1 MDRTQRA
8 TLIATGLGL
17 FMIFLDALIVNVALP
32 DIQRA
37 FNVGEAGLQWVVAAY
52 SLGMAIFIMSA
63 ATLADLHGRRRWYIA
78 GIAVFTLASIACG
91 LSPTLEILNFARA
104 VQGVAAATVNVTSL
118 ALVSAAFP
126 DPKQKARAI
135 GIWTAIASVGTA
147 VGPTLGG
154 FLVEHLGWRS
164 IFLVNV
170 PVGLLVVWLSLRYV
184 AESRDGRP
192 RSFDIVGQL
201 LFMVTV
207 GSLAEAVIEGPKA
220 GWGSPLILGLFGVAA
235 AGLWLFVWFER
246 RSADPMMD
254 LALFGDRAYALAIAT
269 ICVVFF
275 SIYGMLLLTTQF
287 LQNVRGYPPELT
299 GLMILPFSGLI
310 TIVSPFIGR
319 LVGKFGARPLILFGL
334 AMLILGLIG
343 LILGGSGSTVAVMVG
358 LSLCGL
364 GGALCLTPITT
375 LAMTSVPAARAGM
388 ASGIMSA
395 QRAIGSTVG
404 FAVLGSVL
412 AAWLVA
418 TLEPDLATVVP
429 DPVERRAIANEIVG
443 SANPR
448 AHVAE
453 IGPRQSI
460 THANPATHAAILAVA
475 ERDFVQGIR
484 IALLVA
490 IGMLTLVLAA
500 GFKWFPRGGDA
511 MMSDAQR
518 EAAKLAASEP

>member
-1 MDRTQRA
+1 MDRTQRI

-32 DIQRA
+32 AIQRD
-37 FNVGEAGLQWVVAAY
+37 FKVGEAGLQWVVAAY

-63 ATLADLHGRRRWYIA
+63 ATLADLYGRRRWYVT
-78 GIAVFTLASIACG
+78 GITVFTLASIACG
-91 LSPTLEILNFARA
+91 FAPTLEILNFARA
-104 VQGVAAATVNVTSL
+104 VQGIAAATANVTSL

-135 GIWTAIASVGTA
+135 GLWTAIASVGTA

-154 FLVEHLGWRS
+154 VLVEHLGWRS

-170 PVGLLVVWLSLRYV
+170 PVGLLVVWLTLRYV

-192 RSFDIVGQL
+192 RSFDIGGQL

-207 GSLAEAVIEGPKA
+207 GSLAEAVIEGPKM
-220 GWGSPLILGLFGVAA
+220 GWGSPMILALFAVAA
-235 AGLWLFVWFER
+235 AGLCVFVWYER

-254 LALFGDRAYALAIAT
+254 LTLFCDREYALAIAT

-275 SIYGMLLLTTQF
+275 SVYGMLLLTTQY
-287 LQNVRGYPPELT
+287 LQNVRGYQPEVT
-299 GLMILPFSGLI
+299 GLIILPFSGLI

-319 LVGKFGARPLILFGL
+319 LVGKFGARSLILFGL
-334 AMLILGLIG
+334 AMLMLGLFG
-343 LILGGSGSTVAVMVG
+343 LIVGGSGSVAAVIVG
-358 LSLCGL
+358 LALCGL

-418 TLEPDLATVVP
+418 TLDPDLATAVP
-429 DPVERRAIANEIVG
+429 DPVERRAIAAEIID

-453 IGPRQSI
+453 IGPRHPI
-460 THANPATHAAILAVA
+460 GHANPATHAAILVAA

-490 IGMLTLVLAA
+490 IALLAMVFLA
-500 GFKWFPRGGDA
+500 GLKWFPRGGDA
-511 MMSDAQR
+511 MLSDAER